1 MIEQLPAGPDGRALV
16 HAETR
21 AEWRD
26 WLARNHAESAG
37 VWLVSWKR
45 TTGRPAM
52 PYEELVEEL
61 LGFGWIDSK
70 AGTLDEERTMLL
82 VTPRKKGSGW
92 SRPNKE
98 RVARLEAAGLMAPA
112 GQRVVDAARADG
124 SWSKL
129 DAVEALEVPDDL
141 AAAFDAHPGAREKW
155 DAFPPSA
162 RKAILGWIVQAKR
175 ADTRTRRVT
184 ETAECAAR
192 GERAN
197 ERPER

>member
-1 MIEQLPAGPDGRALV
+1 MIEELPAGPDGRARIHV
-16 HAETR
+16 ETR
-21 AEWRD
+21 AQWRD
-26 WLARNHAESAG
+26 WLAANHGESTG

-45 TTGRPAM
+45 ATGRPAM
-52 PYEELVEEL
+52 TYEELVEEL
-61 LGFGWIDSK
+61 LCCGWVDSK
-70 AGTLDEERTMLL
+70 AGTLDEQRSMLL
-82 VTPRKKGSGW
+82 VTPRKRGSGW

-98 RVARLEAAGLMAPA
+98 RIARLEAAGLMAPA

-141 AAAFDAHPGAREKW
+141 AAAFDVHPGSREHW

-175 ADTRTRRVT
+175 PDTRTRRVT